1 MNFSNFKNSN
11 LYPIFVLILLSAIWG
26 SSFILIKKG
35 LLAYSPV
42 QVGTLRIFF
51 AFIVLLPIAIKNI
64 RSLFREN
71 WKKLLILG
79 MISNLVPAVL
89 FAIAETN
96 MSSSLAGMLNSL
108 TPVFT
113 IIIGVI
119 FYKVRINIPLAIGLT
134 FGLLGSIIL
143 SLIGGDGELGNFNI
157 YALYVIT
164 ATILYGLS
172 GNLIKSFV
180 DKIDPITLVSLTM
193 LTVGP
198 ISLIILLSTDFLNQ
212 TLTHP
217 DALFSIISIFIL
229 GSVGTA
235 FALGLLNKLIKKTSA
250 VFASS
255 TTYLIPVAAIGW
267 GIIDNEALFPLHF
280 VGMGI
285 IIFGIFLINKY
296 K

>member
-1 MNFSNFKNSN
+1 MTINKIKQSN
-11 LYPIFVLILLSAIWG
+11 LFPIFILIFLSVIWG

-35 LLAYSPV
+35 LLAYTPV
-42 QVGTLRIFF
+42 QVGTLRIVF
-51 AFIVLLPIAIKNI
+51 AFLVLLPIAIKYLH
-64 RSLFREN
+64 SVFKEN

-79 MISNLVPAVL
+79 MISNLAPAIL

-113 IIIGVI
+113 IIVGVI
-119 FYKVRINIPLAIGLT
+119 FYKVKINLPLALGL
-134 FGLLGSIIL
+134 GLGLIGSIIL
-143 SLIGGDGELGNFNI
+143 SLVGSEGEFGNFNI
-157 YALYVIT
+157 YALFVIS
-164 ATILYGLS
+164 ATILYGIA
-172 GNLIKSFV
+172 GNLIKNYV
-180 DKIDPITLVSLTM
+180 GKIDPVVLISLSM
-193 LTVGP
+193 FAVGP
-198 ISLIILLSTDFLNQ
+198 FSLIFLLTTDFIPR

-217 DALFSIISIFIL
+217 DAFFSIISIFVL

-235 FALGLLNKLIKKTSA
+235 FALAIFNKLIHRTNA
-250 VFASS
+250 VFATSV
-255 TTYLIPVAAIGW
+255 TYIIPIAAIGW

-285 IIFGIFLINKY
+285 IIFGVFLINKF